1 MICDEINVCETTVNH
16 SKKTLVDKKGGNSK
30 YLIHNKSKSTYSI
43 IDFENCVYKKKQNDT
58 KCDYGVKT
66 DTSIFYIELK
76 GSDILKGFKQLLTTI
91 NETEKCFN
99 HLDIKPRLIV
109 TKFSNPKRTKQRKE
123 YTDLIKK
130 IGSIKDFVIKQNE
143 YTEII

>member
-1 MICDEINVCETTVNH
+1 MICKEISNCEVSFNH
-16 SKKTLVDKKGGNSK
+16 PKKTLVDKKGGNSK

-43 IDFENCVYKKKQNDT
+43 IDFENCVYKKKQNDA

-76 GSDILKGFKQLLTTI
+76 GSDVLKGFKQLLTTI
-91 NETEKCFN
+91 NETEKCFEN
-99 HLDIKPRLIV
+99 LSKKVRLV
-109 TKFSNPKRTKQRKE
+109 VSKFSKPEATYRTIE
-123 YTDLIKK
+123 YRNLIKK
-130 IGSIKDFVIKQNE
+130 IGSVNDFDIKQNE